1 MDHAAWKWQMAR
13 AISPETIEGDLE
25 AYGDAGKVLDKFL
38 KSQAFIVEPSI
49 FEGAAATP
57 PLPTKQPDI
66 RYPKAQGKLKLHG
79 SVVVRIVIGTDGR
92 PHNPQIV
99 RLSGRPIMAYSTLIG
114 LRRWKF
120 EPSMVDGR
128 PTNAFMTI
136 TMNF

>member
-1 MDHAAWKWQMAR
+1 MFCQFD
-13 AISPETIEGDLE
+13 
-25 AYGDAGKVLDKFL
+25 F
-38 KSQAFIVEPSI
+38 
-49 FEGAAATP
+49 
-57 PLPTKQPDI
+57 PTAEIGQPDI

-92 PHNPQIV
+92 PHHPQIV